1 MDVSMDVDI
10 SDPVPDA
17 AVITS
22 TCTKRIGPKLR
33 RSSGAEQ
40 YRHAF
45 WKWWLDGQQNE
56 DADYHLVGGCSCFAC
71 VNLTSANKKEWK
83 ERLTFSPVS
92 SSILYVI
99 AQRRQWNIREA
110 VSKSA
115 RRVMDA
121 IKSLFTRSPQA
132 ITPQR
137 RRSSRGM
144 TKLKSPRTAEMLE
157 NQQRPPPQPDRFEEA
172 HKMPWEWGGH
182 PHHDNENFDIERGI
196 ELASTGNMK
205 ITVSTTVDSSNSRSD
220 SSSKT
225 GWGGVFTLGRHK

>member
-1 MDVSMDVDI
+1 MITTRSASTWMSAWMSI
-10 SDPVPDA
+10 SLILFLMPQSSRAHAQNGSDPDYDDPLEQS
-17 AVITS
+17 S
-22 TCTKRIGPKLR
+22 TDTH
-33 RSSGAEQ
+33 SGS
-40 YRHAF
+40 
-45 WKWWLDGQQNE
+45 DGSMGNKTRVLIIILSVVV
-56 DADYHLVGGCSCFAC
+56 LV
-71 VNLTSANKKEWK
+71 L
-83 ERLTFSPVS
+83 LS

-121 IKSLFTRSPQA
+121 IKSPFTRSPQA

-144 TKLKSPRTAEMLE
+144 TKLKSPRTAEMLA